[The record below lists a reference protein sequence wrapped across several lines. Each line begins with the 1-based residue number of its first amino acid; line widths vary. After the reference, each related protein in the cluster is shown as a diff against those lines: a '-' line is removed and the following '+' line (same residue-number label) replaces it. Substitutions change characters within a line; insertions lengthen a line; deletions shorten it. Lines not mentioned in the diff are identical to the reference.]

1 MAPTIDFGKQITF
14 LRQIVISSE
23 KISKRD
29 ELNKDIEDHIERIKK
44 ISSKKQ
50 NIKNELEKLR
60 DKIRIVVDKK
70 KAVSVKDSSNDFPEK
85 KIEEIETRLN
95 EYHTKTKSSGKKI
108 LKKRIK
114 VLEGDCN
121 KLKKKY
127 PKKDLKRIKNRIDS
141 LKKKL

>member
-1 MAPTIDFGKQITF
+1 MTPSTDFSKQISF
-14 LRQIVISSE
+14 LRQLVISSE
-23 KISKRD
+23 KINERD

-60 DKIRIVVDKK
+60 NKIKNIIDKK
-70 KAVSVKDSSNDFPEK
+70 KAVSVKDSSNDLPEK

-95 EYHTKTKSSGKKI
+95 RYHKKTKLSGKKI

-114 VLEGDCN
+114 ALEEDYN
-121 KLKKKY
+121 KFKKKY